1 MVVDAVPLTFG
12 YYTAALVAAAGI
24 ALASGLQFAVIGL
37 WRRREA
43 VYLSYAM
50 LCLCIAT
57 LALSNALL
65 HTASGL
71 PVATAAL
78 RTMIGAA
85 AISFLPFVVFIRAY
99 TGGPAQLRLQLAVG
113 AVAGLFM
120 WLNLELPATVFFTQ
134 LAPGTGIALPWG
146 ERLYDLAGTPS
157 VWGLLFHALTYVAFL
172 WALSCAVAQMRGGE
186 RLRGALLAICLLS
199 QFGALLWGDV
209 VVDAL
214 GHHYPYLDAFSF
226 LPFVLLMGL
235 SLATQLHQRTVQL
248 ELTTRRLE
256 AEAHTRREAEFNL
269 RHVAYHDSLTGL
281 PNRLRALDHLATLHT
296 EAIARGQHG
305 ALLLIDL
312 DNFKTINDALGHP
325 VGDRMLEA
333 IADRLLAAV
342 PPDSILARL
351 GGDEF
356 VLVLGPLAGP
366 AAAVQAQAQ
375 LAAEQMVARLAEPV
389 AVDNRILA
397 VGASVGV
404 ALFPAGEDGV
414 ADLLR
419 RADIALY
426 RAKAAGR
433 NAVRLFL
440 EPMQQEADTRLALER
455 GLRTAL
461 EQERMPH
468 QFTLHFQPQV
478 NRRGE
483 LVGAEALLRW
493 QHPQLG
499 ELSPAVFIPLAE
511 ETGLIHALGV
521 WVIGEACAHIRAWDR
536 DGVVFGGRLAVN
548 VSAWQLNHPHF
559 AAQLEAQVRGAG
571 VEPSRLTLEL
581 TESALLRD
589 FDSALETLN
598 QLSRAGFR
606 LALDDF
612 GTGYSS
618 LSYLQRLPLDVLK
631 IDRAFVNGLTPD
643 AANPLASFIIDVA
656 HRLGMAA
663 VAEGVET
670 VPQRLALERLGCDGL
685 QGYLICRPVDED
697 GFRRWLAEHQQA
709 RTLPQAQRNAAEG
722 VIPRDRSPRDRNS
735 SGDNS

>member
-1 MVVDAVPLTFG
+1 MMVDAGSITFG
-12 YYTAALVAAAGI
+12 YYTAALVAIAGV
-24 ALASGLQFAVIGL
+24 ALASGTQFAVVGL

-50 LCLCIAT
+50 LCLCVAT
-57 LALSNALL
+57 LSFANALL
-65 HTASGL
+65 HTATDVT
-71 PVATAAL
+71 VATAAL

-85 AISFLPFVVFIRAY
+85 AVSFLPFVVFIRAY
-99 TGGPAQLRLQLAVG
+99 TGGAAQPRLQLAVG
-113 AVAGLFM
+113 AAVGLFT
-120 WLNLELPATVFFTQ
+120 WLNLDLPGTVFFTRVI
-134 LAPGTGIALPWG
+134 PGPGIALPWG
-146 ERLYDLAGTPS
+146 ERLYDLAGS
-157 VWGLLFHALTYVAFL
+157 ASNWGLLFHALSYVAFL
-172 WALSCAVAQMRGGE
+172 WALSLAVAQMRGRE

-199 QFGALLWGDV
+199 QFAALLWGDI

-214 GHHYPYLDAFSF
+214 GHRYPYLDAFSF
-226 LPFVLLMGL
+226 LPFVLLMGV

-248 ELTTRRLE
+248 EQTTRRLE
-256 AEAHTRREAEFNL
+256 AEAHIRREAEFSL

-281 PNRLRALDHLATLHT
+281 PNRLRALDHLAELHT
-296 EAIARGQHG
+296 ETLARGQHG
-305 ALLLIDL
+305 AVLLIDL

-325 VGDRMLEA
+325 IGDRMLEA
-333 IADRLLAAV
+333 IADRLLAAAPSDAV
-342 PPDSILARL
+342 LARL

-356 VLVLGPLAGP
+356 VLVLGPLAGT
-366 AAAVQAQAQ
+366 AAAVQAQAHRV
-375 LAAEQMVARLAEPV
+375 AESMVARLAEPV
-389 AVDNRILA
+389 AVDSRILA

-404 ALFPAGEDGV
+404 ALFPAGEQDV

-461 EQERMPH
+461 EQERMPT
-468 QFTLHFQPQV
+468 QFALHFQPQV

-483 LVGAEALLRW
+483 LIGAEALLRW

-499 ELSPAVFIPLAE
+499 ELSPTVFIPLAE
-511 ETGLIHALGV
+511 ETGLIHALGT
-521 WVIGEACAHIRAWDR
+521 WVIGQACMYIRAWDR
-536 DGVVFGGRLAVN
+536 DGVAFGGRLAVN
-548 VSAWQLNHPHF
+548 VSAWQLNDPRF
-559 AAQLEAQVRGAG
+559 ATQLEAQVRAAG
-571 VEPSRLTLEL
+571 IEPSRLTLEL

-589 FDSALETLN
+589 FDSALETLG
-598 QLSRAGFR
+598 QLSAAGFR

-631 IDRAFVNGLTPD
+631 VDRAFVSELTPNS
-643 AANPLASFIIDVA
+643 ANPLASFIVDVA
-656 HRLGMAA
+656 HRLGIAA

-685 QGYLICRPVDED
+685 QGYLICRPVDEP
-697 GFRRWLAEHQQA
+697 GFRRWLTEHQQA
-709 RTLPQAQRNAAEG
+709 RALPQAQRNTHDAQGA
-722 VIPRDRSPRDRNS
+722 RDASSRDRNS
-735 SGDNS
+735 SGD